1 MKTIKNVVCE
11 VMAFSGE
18 DGGYYFPV
26 ASFTSLAEAREWV
39 ADHKHEYYDLYIDEL

>member
-26 ASFTSLAEAREWV
+26 ASFTSLAEERV
-39 ADHKHEYYDLYIDEL
+39 GCGPQTRILQFIY